1 MIGALGDVINGTVP
15 GRTSPT
21 EITVFK
27 SVGLAMQDAVT
38 AARLYTKAITLDI
51 GHQINL

>member
-1 MIGALGDVINGTVP
+1 MINSTVP
-15 GRTSPT
+15 SRTNPA

-38 AARLYTKAITLDI
+38 AARLYTKAVALGI
-51 GHQINL
+51 GQQISL